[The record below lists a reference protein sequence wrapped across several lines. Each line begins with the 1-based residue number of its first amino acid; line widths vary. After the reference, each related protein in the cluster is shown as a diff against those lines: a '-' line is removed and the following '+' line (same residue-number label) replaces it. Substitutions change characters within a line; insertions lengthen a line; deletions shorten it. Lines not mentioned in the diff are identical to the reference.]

1 MAPSNGTTSTLSKM
15 VVTLFPHHST
25 LQWQIAMAMA
35 PSNGTTSTTPSPHH
49 STLQW
54 HPAMAPRPLHS
65 TLEGHP
71 AMHTGMAPSNGTT
84 STPLLPPTIA
94 HYNGNGTQQWHHV
107 HPPKVGRR
115 PPPEPYHTTM
125 APYHGTHGTQPLH
138 PAMAGGCHVQSA
150 KVVRRPPPLLEVRTP
165 IAIAIWGIKTSLE
178 PSSSRVEISR
188 LTKNGFPPV
197 TGSFP

>member
-115 PPPEPYHTTM
+115 PPPRTIPHYNGTLPWHPWHPTTAPCNGRWVPRPIRQSGSSPSPPIGSKNPYS
-125 APYHGTHGTQPLH
+125 YRYLG
-138 PAMAGGCHVQSA
+138 
-150 KVVRRPPPLLEVRTP
+150 K
-165 IAIAIWGIKTSLE
+165 
-178 PSSSRVEISR
+178 
-188 LTKNGFPPV
+188 
-197 TGSFP
+197 